1 MRANEPVL
9 NTVLGDDV
17 SERGGV
23 PVRER
28 VIGDHTLNTYPKR
41 RVEPDRAFKDT
52 GRGHAFLVVV
62 DLGIRDTRVV
72 IDHGVDVV
80 VPLSSFPVR
89 TFAAPMEPLPTAVR
103 DTAELL
109 HIDMDQRA
117 RILVFV
123 SVRGPS
129 FRTDPDPS
137 HGIKFT

>member
-1 MRANEPVL
+1 ML

-17 SERGGV
+17 AERGGV

-28 VIGDHTLNTYPKR
+28 VITDDTLNTHPKR

-52 GRGHAFLVVV
+52 GRGHAFLIVV
-62 DLGIRDTRVV
+62 DLGVRDTRVV

-89 TFAAPMEPLPTAVR
+89 AFAASVEPPPTTIR
-103 DTAELL
+103 DTAEFL